1 MNAQTKAKQADQS
14 APIDNG
20 PSTTQA
26 PTAAPANDPTAPA
39 SVAPVETLDTVI
51 TYGDFRLD
59 VADPATPRKAVMV
72 LCRRGFSHILGN
84 EAASKAM
91 GALMKQL
98 GEANPTSDEDAL
110 KVLYKAL
117 PDETYDAAK
126 LAAQRELFDAL
137 MNGTLGASSRGPS
150 KDPFEAAKDRI
161 AWEEIVLVIKG
172 ANLKVPVKSTDT
184 VKMGGQTYTKDAL
197 VARRLANPD
206 HGPRIEAE
214 ATKFVAAAK
223 AKSDAA
229 KLAAKS
235 RTNEGVVDAAALG
248 L

>member
-1 MNAQTKAKQADQS
+1 MNAQTKAKADQS
-14 APIDNG
+14 APVD
-20 PSTTQA
+20 PLESTQA
-26 PTAAPANDPTAPA
+26 PTSAPQPVT
-39 SVAPVETLDTVI
+39 STPVETIDTVI

-59 VADPATPRKAVMV
+59 VADPSTPRKAILV
-72 LCRRGFSHILGN
+72 LCKRGFSHILGN

-91 GALMKQL
+91 SALMKSL
-98 GEANPTSDEDAL
+98 GEANPTSDEDAI
-110 KVLYKAL
+110 KALYKAL

-126 LAAQRELFDAL
+126 LAAQKELFDAL
-137 MNGTLGASSRGPS
+137 MSGTLGSASRGPT
-150 KDPFEAAKDRI
+150 KDPFDAAKDRI

-197 VARRLANPD
+197 IARRLANPD
-206 HGPRIEAE
+206 HGPRIEQE
-214 ATKFVAAAK
+214 AAKFVAAAK

-229 KLAAKS
+229 KAAAKS
-235 RTNEGVVDAAALG
+235 RTSEGVVDAAALG